1 MEEMNA
7 IEIAVKEAKENEVR
21 KILLMLSEMER
32 TEEIEKAIQE
42 IKKMLNN

>member
-21 KILLMLSEMER
+21 KILLMLSEKER